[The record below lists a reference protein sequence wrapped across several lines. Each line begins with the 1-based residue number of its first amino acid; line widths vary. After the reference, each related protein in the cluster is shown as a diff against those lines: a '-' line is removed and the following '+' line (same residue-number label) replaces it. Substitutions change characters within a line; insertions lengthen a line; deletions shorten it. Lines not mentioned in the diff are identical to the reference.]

1 MSALTYTY
9 WSKGCKLFAKEF
21 GQLLLW
27 LQKKYVCKL
36 HSPSLRIFV
45 AGRGGW
51 ARSKIKSILFILL
64 NFMNSTK
71 KNKNGQFCDVMI
83 NDSSKQLNI
92 LNTNVVLPSTIRLIQ
107 LIIYLYIN
115 KVVNSFCLFVCM
127 SDHNSATTCP
137 IYLKLWPENPGK
149 KRECS

>member
-1 MSALTYTY
+1 
-9 WSKGCKLFAKEF
+9 
-21 GQLLLW
+21 
-27 LQKKYVCKL
+27 
-36 HSPSLRIFV
+36 
-45 AGRGGW
+45 
-51 ARSKIKSILFILL
+51 
-64 NFMNSTK
+64 MNSTK

-115 KVVNSFCLFVCM
+115 KVVNSVCLFVCM

-137 IYLKLWPENPGK
+137 IYLKL
-149 KRECS
+149 